1 MFGGRHRPSLNKLS
15 ADSCA
20 ICLPKFPQAH
30 SASAPPRGCGTL
42 NEFRTAKKTDRRNQM
57 DEQRP
62 AQGQVQIKA
71 DEKELQGE
79 YSNLLMIHHNLEE
92 FTLNFIYIFPNGAQ
106 GKLLKS
112 MIVSPGHAKR
122 IWRALGENIARYE
135 SQYGSIKEAQEI
147 APPTV
152 GFVQ

>member
-1 MFGGRHRPSLNKLS
+1 VRHVFTEIF
-15 ADSCA
+15 A
-20 ICLPKFPQAH
+20 AH
-30 SASAPPRGCGTL
+30 AASAPSCRCDTL
-42 NEFRTAKKTDRRNQM
+42 NEFLTAKTTDRRNQM

-135 SQYGSIKEAQEI
+135 SQFGSIKEAPEVV
-147 APPTV
+147 PPTV